1 MPIRSNPPPKSGS
14 IPASGKAAEKTP
26 VAKNAPTSVGP
37 AAPASSA
44 AVDGLDAPRRSTD
57 AGKLTAMPPPPPMQ
71 PGGNITAGKTLAA
84 TFDAIQ
90 APGGP
95 AEARVLS
102 NGLDAW
108 NSRWDML
115 GAAKTSIDATYFI
128 FEKDCFGYAFLGQLL
143 KKQFEGVPV
152 RVMTDSMADTFG
164 EKGFTMAGRG
174 KDYLEELVNAGGKAY
189 VYHPIWQRPL
199 DAVSNLVSG
208 DPQFS
213 ALASNHD
220 KILIVDGQKA
230 VTGGRNVAIDYYADP
245 KDWKG
250 AWRDMDISLEGGAT
264 ASGLKKAL
272 DDEINAGNVASAVT
286 KDFLGNWSKK
296 DIQLLGAAEMM
307 DLWLHDPQL
316 SDAQK
321 AELRANPELQKPMV
335 EDLVHRALERVQA
348 DLPADLKRQPSDGD
362 VEFLHEQ
369 AKQLVSQLEARG
381 SNQRFQTGGLPQRS
395 TETKII
401 DQTSSAAGRANGI
414 APALKALVDS
424 AKKKIVIENPYVVLT
439 EDMMKS
445 LEAASARGVKIEIIT
460 NSPLSTDSDVTQAFF
475 LEDWPYILAR
485 CPTATIQ
492 VATGDRKFHTK
503 SAVIDGEESFVSTY
517 NLDLLSGHVNSEVG
531 AVVKSKEVAA
541 DLLASFDADLKDPA
555 NGFLEYTIKRDAD
568 GKPVLKDGQPIV
580 EFGPEHHLP
589 RDLRETYA
597 KKRETW
603 GHQLRENFP
612 MFEPL
617 RHPALPG

>member
-1 MPIRSNPPPKSGS
+1 MPIRSNPPPKSVS
-14 IPASGKAAEKTP
+14 VPTTGKAAEKAP
-26 VAKNAPTSVGP
+26 VAKNTATP
-37 AAPASSA
+37 AAPAPA
-44 AVDGLDAPRRSTD
+44 APAVPAAIDTLEGARSNQ
-57 AGKLTAMPPPPPMQ
+57 AAKLTSMPPPPATP

-108 NSRWDML
+108 NARWDML
-115 GAAKTSIDATYFI
+115 TSAKSSIDTTYFI
-128 FEKDCFGYAFLGQLL
+128 LEKDCFGYAFLGQLL
-143 KKQFEGVPV
+143 KKQLEGVPV

-174 KDYLEELVNAGGKAY
+174 KDYLDELVNAGAKAY
-189 VYHPIWQRPL
+189 VYHPLYQRPV
-199 DAVSNLVSG
+199 DAIAG
-208 DPQFS
+208 RDFS
-213 ALASNHD
+213 TLSSNHD
-220 KILIVDGQKA
+220 KILVVDGQKA
-230 VTGGRNVAIDYYADP
+230 VTGGRNVAIDYFADP

-250 AWRDMDISLEGGAT
+250 AWRDMDISLEGGQT
-264 ASGLKKAL
+264 AAGLKKAL
-272 DDEINAGNVASAVT
+272 DDELATSVASPVG

-321 AELRANPELQKPMV
+321 AEIRANPKLLEPMV
-335 EDLVHRALERVQA
+335 EDLVQRALERVQA
-348 DLPADLKRQPSDGD
+348 DLPKDLKRKPSDSD
-362 VEFLHEQ
+362 LEFLRTNAQ
-369 AKQLVSQLEARG
+369 QMVTQLEARG
-381 SNQRFQTGGLPQRS
+381 SSARFHTAGFGEHQT
-395 TETKII
+395 EAKII
-401 DQTSSAAGRANGI
+401 DQTSAAAGRANGI

-424 AKKKIVIENPYVVLT
+424 AKTRIVIENPYVVLT

-445 LEAASARGVKIEIIT
+445 LEAASARGVKIDIIT

-503 SAVIDGEESFVSTY
+503 SAVVDGEESLVSTY
-517 NLDLLSGHVNSEVG
+517 NLDLLSGYVNSEVG
-531 AVVKSKEVAA
+531 AVVKSKEVAT
-541 DLLASFDADLKDPA
+541 DLLAAFDADLKDPA
-555 NGFLEYTIKRDAD
+555 NGFIQYTIKRDAD
-568 GKPVLKDGQPIV
+568 GKAIFKDGKPVV
-580 EFGPEHHLP
+580 EFGPENHLP
-589 RDLRETYA
+589 KDLLEKYA
-597 KKRETW
+597 KKRDLW
-603 GHQLRENFP
+603 GNKLRENLP